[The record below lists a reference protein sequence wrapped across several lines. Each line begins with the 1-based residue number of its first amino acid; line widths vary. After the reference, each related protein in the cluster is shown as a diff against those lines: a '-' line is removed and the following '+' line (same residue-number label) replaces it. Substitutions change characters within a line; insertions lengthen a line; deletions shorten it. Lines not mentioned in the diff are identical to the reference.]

1 MSGPR
6 LFPSEGKTSFGE
18 WIKAGA
24 LKQGDRV
31 STAKSIAAKSA
42 TPDGAASE
50 AANDNRIDD
59 PQTPPPVANDNAPLV
74 VSNILLNDHLA
85 RVYNFEVESR
95 QGEITHNYLVGNEQA
110 WVHNARIR
118 GPKRLAQYLKDPFC
132 MYCGKETKFSGPQGG
147 PRTDRFSCEHI
158 VAQANGGG
166 DGSENIGTACVPC
179 NARRIN
185 MR

>member
-6 LFPSEGKTSFGE
+6 LFPSEGKTQFGE

-50 AANDNRIDD
+50 ATNDNRIDD
-59 PQTPPPVANDNAPLV
+59 PQTLQPVANDNAPLV

-95 QGEITHNYLVGNEQA
+95 PGEITHNYLVGDDEA
-110 WVHNARIR
+110 WVHNAQHKKGKRKSTRHKHQKGQDRKKRDDFGGEKGDERRTNYRDPEKKCTRIPR
-118 GPKRLAQYLKDPFC
+118 PGDDDFIGP
-132 MYCGKETKFSGPQGG
+132 TKPWN
-147 PRTDRFSCEHI
+147 PWL
-158 VAQANGGG
+158 
-166 DGSENIGTACVPC
+166 
-179 NARRIN
+179 
-185 MR
+185 